1 MTCFRPAALDFLAEL
16 AQNNTREWFHAN
28 KARYEALVR
37 DPYLALIQ
45 ELAEP
50 LLALSPHYRADP
62 RPLGGSL
69 FRIQR
74 DVRFS
79 RNKQP
84 YKTSAGAR
92 FFHARGREVEA
103 PVFYLHLQPGASFIA
118 AGLWH
123 PQPSTLRRIRD
134 FLVTSPQAWRSAA
147 QNPAFSRRYA
157 LTGESLLRPPRGFD
171 PGHPLIDDIR
181 RKDFVA
187 SRPLGDKQMMAA
199 TLPATVAAA
208 FADMAP
214 LVDYLCAALDLEF

>member
-1 MTCFRPAALDFLAEL
+1 MTCFSPAALDFLAEL
-16 AQNNTREWFHAN
+16 AANNTREWFHAN
-28 KARYEALVR
+28 KHRYETLIRAPFLG
-37 DPYLALIQ
+37 LIQ

-50 LLALSPHYRADP
+50 LRLLSPHYRADP

-79 RNKQP
+79 RSKQP

-92 FFHARGREVEA
+92 FFHTRGREVEA

-123 PQPSTLRRIRD
+123 PQPATLRRVRD
-134 FLVTSPQAWRSAA
+134 FLVTSPQAWRQAA
-147 QNPAFSRRYA
+147 HRPAFGRHYA
-157 LTGESLLRPPRGFD
+157 LTGESLQRPPRGFD

-187 SRPLGDKQMMAA
+187 SRSLGDTQMTAS
-199 TLPATVAAA
+199 TLPATVATA
-208 FADMAP
+208 FADLAP